1 MRIVE
6 RSGLG
11 TVALLVFGVC
21 AMSGTARAETLPSA
35 RAFGARACAADG
47 GALVSVQPVAA
58 LGGGAVRGG
67 IRPTAQVTRNERADV
82 TFEVRPSETGGV
94 EVSGRSGDLTITKTV
109 QSTGEFVLEV
119 ATGRDKVSI
128 AVTGQGTTVIRG
140 KNTVRIPRG
149 GASGDNEGKARRLL
163 ADSGGVLQLRG
174 LAATLLDADDRS
186 PSSLAVIMAD
196 ATVGML
202 TGDVGAPR
210 RTAQFLAHRANGNAR
225 PAAMA
230 LDCFSLMETRM
241 VEAFSDY
248 VGCYDSVYGNPLFTN
263 LCGYRWIVQVESYWF
278 GFISCT
284 GFSW

>member
-1 MRIVE
+1 MRIVG
-6 RSGLG
+6 RSQLWK
-11 TVALLVFGVC
+11 VALLVFGVC
-21 AMSGTARAETLPSA
+21 ALSGTAQAEALGPA
-35 RAFGARACAADG
+35 RAFGARACAAEG
-47 GALVSVQPVAA
+47 GALVSGQQVTA
-58 LGGGAVRGG
+58 LGAGVVRGR
-67 IRPTAQVTRNERADV
+67 IRPAAQVTRNERADV
-82 TFEVRPSETGGV
+82 TFELRPTESGGI
-94 EVSGRSGDLTITKTV
+94 EVSGRRGDLTITKTV

-119 ATGRDKVSI
+119 ATGRERVSI
-128 AVTGQGTTVIRG
+128 AVTGQGTTVVRG
-140 KNTVRIPRG
+140 KDNVRIPRG
-149 GASGDNEGKARRLL
+149 GESGENEGKARRLL

-174 LAATLLDADDRS
+174 LAATLLEADDRS
-186 PSSLAVIMAD
+186 PSSLAMIMAD

-210 RTAQFLAHRANGNAR
+210 RIAQFLSHRANGNAR

-230 LDCFSLMETRM
+230 LDCYSLMETRM

-248 VGCYDSVYGNPLFTN
+248 VGCYGSVYGNPIFMN